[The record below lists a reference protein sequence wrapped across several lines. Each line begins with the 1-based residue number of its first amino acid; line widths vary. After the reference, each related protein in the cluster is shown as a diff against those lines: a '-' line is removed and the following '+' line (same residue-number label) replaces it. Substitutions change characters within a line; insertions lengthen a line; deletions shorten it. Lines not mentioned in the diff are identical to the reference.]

1 MRVEMSYSFAD
12 KLAQWAES
20 QPQVKALVLIGSHV
34 RAAGAVNHADT
45 ESDWDFQLLTS
56 DLSFWRR
63 RDWVEKLGCGQ
74 PLAYSFRPTFGGV
87 NKVTFILPGRIE
99 VDLVILAAGPLV
111 GARIAVG
118 LGLHRRLA
126 GVRKG
131 LGLLAVV
138 IRPGYRFLKGAEKFG
153 ALYRQVVEEVNDPR
167 LGDSEAVELA
177 EGFVCDLVWQ
187 RRKLARG
194 EFLAAQRMLHREL
207 LETNFRLWH
216 EFRLR
221 KGLES
226 FPEARRIE
234 LVATAGEQLAVTGAA
249 RPNRTE
255 LAAATDAAWVTLRQ
269 LMGELVPT
277 WRAPE
282 LDE

>member
-1 MRVEMSYSFAD
+1 MSESFAD
-12 KLAQWAES
+12 KLARWAES
-20 QPQVKALVLIGSHV
+20 HPQVKALVLIGSHV
-34 RAAGAVNHADT
+34 REAGTVNHADA

-56 DLSFWRR
+56 DLSFWQR
-63 RDWVEKLGCGQ
+63 RDWVEELGYGR

-99 VDLVILAAGPLV
+99 VDLVILAARPLA
-111 GARIAVG
+111 GARIAVK
-118 LGLHRRLA
+118 LGLHRRLG

-138 IRPGYRFLKGAEKFG
+138 IRPGYRFLKGEEKFG
-153 ALYRQVVEEVNDPR
+153 ALYRQVVKEVDDPR
-167 LGDSEAVELA
+167 LGDSEVVELA

-216 EFRLR
+216 ELRLR
-221 KGLES
+221 KQLES

-234 LVATAGEQLAVTGAA
+234 LVATPEELLAVTGAA
-249 RPNRTE
+249 RPNRIE
-255 LAAATDAAWVTLRQ
+255 MAVATDAAWQTLRQ
-269 LMGELVPT
+269 LMGALVPA
-277 WRAPE
+277 WQAPE
-282 LDE
+282 LDD